1 MTRLYRSPGVW
12 TRTVAYLDVVVAALL
27 WGIFELWRAAYEQ
40 GGDAS
45 SGALFG
51 VLFLGGSV
59 YAIWQIVGEW
69 RDVAVALDRDTDG
82 TLVATQWSLTGP
94 KKIRGEFRNWRFHVA
109 IVKRNAPVYF
119 IYADHTARTRPLRF
133 DLRPGVDLTGLRSVA
148 PEAVAEYETTLQPA
162 KVS

>member
-1 MTRLYRSPGVW
+1 MTPLYRNPGIW
-12 TRTVAYLDVVVAALL
+12 TRTVAYLAVVVAALL
-27 WGIFELWRAAYEQ
+27 WGIFELWRAAGEQ

-45 SGALFG
+45 SGGLFG
-51 VLFLGGSV
+51 VLFIGGSF
-59 YAIWQIVGEW
+59 YAVWQVFGEW

-94 KKIRGEFRNWRFHVA
+94 KKIRGEFRNWRLHVA

-119 IYADHTARTRPLRF
+119 IYTDHPALPRALRF
-133 DLRPGVDLTGLRSVA
+133 NLRAGVDLAGLRTVA
-148 PEAVAEYETTLQPA
+148 PDAVAEYEAKLQPA